1 MENVKEFLENSSI
14 IGLSLISNSN
24 RFVRLFWILVVI
36 GGFAW
41 AIHMIFESFEDWR
54 QKPILTTIETLPI
67 SEITF
72 PNVTVCPPRNLFLN
86 LNYDILKS
94 TNMNLNSKSRNE
106 LIDYSLDVIQEEL
119 YKEVMANLSKL
130 EDPDRF
136 YNWYHGYTT
145 IKYPFYDVFTKSGEE
160 LGRLVYMVHT
170 SATSGNISTQ
180 HFGNPFDANKK
191 DDNIYVEIKVFVPIS
206 VWGNRSIA
214 MFVYIDKN
222 DTTMLSMPNFD
233 ELKEP
238 DRSDWSKN
246 ISVKYLESEIFS
258 YETYSYEIKDYV
270 FTIAN
275 LLEDEKLPAFR
286 FSWNY
291 NKHLVPD
298 DITKHSGYQTGW
310 TTEFRR

>member
-1 MENVKEFLENSSI
+1 MEQIKYFFENSTI
-14 IGLSLISNSN
+14 HGLFYISST
-24 RFVRLFWILVVI
+24 RKCSKIFWTIVVI
-36 GGFAW
+36 TGFSCAFTLIQQAFDIW
-41 AIHMIFESFEDWR
+41 NES
-54 QKPILTTIETLPI
+54 PISTTLEILPI
-67 SEITF
+67 SRITF
-72 PNVTVCPPRNLFLN
+72 PNVTVCPPRNLFPN

-94 TNMNLNSKSRNE
+94 SNMNLNSKSRNE

-145 IKYPFYDVFTKSGEE
+145 ITYPFYDVFTKSGEE
-160 LGRLVYMVHT
+160 LGRLVYKVHT

-222 DTTMLSMPNFD
+222 DTTMLSMPNFE

-246 ISVKYLESEIFS
+246 ISVKSLEQQG
-258 YETYSYEIKDYV
+258 YYSYGIEDCV
-270 FTIAN
+270 FIIF
-275 LLEDEKLPAFR
+275 LKDEKLPAFR

-291 NKHLVPD
+291 NMLLVPD
-298 DITKHSGYQTGW
+298 DITKHSRYQTGW

>member
-1 MENVKEFLENSSI
+1 MNSS
-14 IGLSLISNSN
+14 LS
-24 RFVRLFWILVVI
+24 
-36 GGFAW
+36 GFAW
-41 AIHMIFESFEDWR
+41 AIQMIFESFEDWR

-67 SEITF
+67 SNITF
-72 PNVTVCPPRNLFLN
+72 PNVTVCPPRNLFPN

-160 LGRLVYMVHT
+160 LGRLVYKVHT

-222 DTTMLSMPNFD
+222 DTTMLSMPYFE

-238 DRSDWSKN
+238 DRGDWSKN
-246 ISVKYLESEIFS
+246 ISVISLGVQS
-258 YETYSYEIKDYV
+258 YYYPYDIEDCYFFIWNELK
-270 FTIAN
+270 
-275 LLEDEKLPAFR
+275 DEKIPDFR

-298 DITKHSGYQTGW
+298 NITKHSGYQTGW
-310 TTEFRR
+310 TEDFRR